1 MARLDTTATALTT
14 ELFTMAG
21 KLAKTDAESAVLET
35 ELTLELNYQQRMVR
49 SMARRRTTNCSR
61 LNSPELQHIAG
72 WN

>member
-21 KLAKTDAESAVLET
+21 KLAKTPAETAVLDT
-35 ELTLELNYQQRMVR
+35 ELKLEMLYQARMVR
-49 SMARRRTTNCSR
+49 RRTHDCSR
-61 LNSPELQHIAG
+61 LNSHELQHIAG